1 MAIAHCRTIA
11 WTGTLLVLIHGAALV
26 LHGSAHQS
34 LQVVPSPAQQG
45 FIDVIILAAP
55 VVSALLLWLR
65 LEKSG
70 LVLLFT
76 SMLGAFLF
84 GLYYH
89 FILVSNDNVLHL
101 PPGHGQTQFQ
111 VTAVAIAVI
120 ELAGVWIAFRGLK
133 TSRAV
138 GQRQL
143 KAAVDIRATRASV
156 NRR

>member
-1 MAIAHCRTIA
+1 MGTTHNRSIA
-11 WTGTLLVLIHGAALV
+11 WTGTLLVLVHGAALV
-26 LHGSAHQS
+26 LHGSAHES

-45 FIDVIILAAP
+45 FIDVVILAAP
-55 VVSALLLWLR
+55 VVSVILLWLR

-76 SMLGAFLF
+76 SMSGAFLF

-111 VTAVAIAVI
+111 ITAVAIAVI
-120 ELAGVWIAFRGLK
+120 ELAGIWIAFRGLK
-133 TSRAV
+133 KSREV
-138 GQRQL
+138 VLLLPQDR
-143 KAAVDIRATRASV
+143 
-156 NRR
+156 